1 MDRYDRQERVKQIGT
16 AGQGRISQATVL
28 IVGVGGL
35 GSYAAATLARAG
47 VKKLILVD
55 PDTVSLTNLQR
66 QALFTERD
74 CQEHRFK
81 VAAVKDHLQAINS
94 SVEVAAIPAPLTADL
109 VVDNHFDLC
118 LDCLD
123 NYRGRALLNE
133 LAIKHHFDY
142 VFASCAGNYG
152 NVMAISPQE
161 HPCLT
166 CLFPDIKQLM
176 NTDCD
181 VIGVNAALLPL
192 VAGMQSSIALHY
204 LVDQSTVD
212 FDHLITYDNW
222 SMTANRFKVSKQVT
236 CPACQRHRQI
246 STDEGGSQLTM
257 LCGAD
262 AYYIRLTR
270 EVKLSNWASYLDS
283 LGALT
288 TSNPLFIQ
296 FKWSNRPVS
305 LFKNGKLV
313 MYDLADRATAE
324 GQLNSIIKLAN
335 KIREGASNDSSRY
348 FNN

>member
-1 MDRYDRQERVKQIGT
+1 MDRYDRQERVNQIGT
-16 AGQGRISQATVL
+16 AGQARISQATVL

-35 GSYAAATLARAG
+35 GSYAAVILARAG

-66 QALFTERD
+66 QALFTEND

-81 VAAVKDHLQAINS
+81 VTAVKNHLQAINS
-94 SVEVAAIPAPLTADL
+94 SVEVVAIPSPLTADL
-109 VVDNHFDLC
+109 VSDNHFDLC

-133 LAIKHHFDY
+133 LAIEHHFDY

-181 VIGVNAALLPL
+181 IIGVNAALLPL
-192 VAGMQSSIALHY
+192 VAGMQASIALHY

-222 SMTANRFKVSKQVT
+222 SMTANRFKVSKKAT
-236 CPACQRHRQI
+236 CPVCQRHQQI
-246 STDEGGSQLTM
+246 STDQGGSQLTM
-257 LCGAD
+257 LCGAN
-262 AYYIRLTR
+262 AYYVRLAHG
-270 EVKLSNWASYLDS
+270 VKLTSWAYHLNS
-283 LGALT
+283 LGALI

-296 FKWSNRPVS
+296 FKWVNRPVS

-313 MYDLADRATAE
+313 MYDLANRADAE
-324 GQLNSIIKLAN
+324 GQLNRIIKLAN
-335 KIREGASNDSSRY
+335 GIREITSDESSCHSN
-348 FNN
+348 N